1 MQKMHDHTVTNAALD
16 DSKGGECVLVNEEEM
31 RNKSAS
37 QLLLSMGILLILPRT
52 GCASQ
57 TQEAL
62 DTPDV
67 CPHSALGSY
76 AFCKGNVSVEK
87 PLAV

>member
-1 MQKMHDHTVTNAALD
+1 MQKMHDHTVTNATLD
-16 DSKGGECVLVNEEEM
+16 DPKGRECVLVNEEI
-31 RNKSAS
+31 RDKSAS

-62 DTPDV
+62 DTLDV
-67 CPHSALGSY
+67 CPHSAL
-76 AFCKGNVSVEK
+76 
-87 PLAV
+87 